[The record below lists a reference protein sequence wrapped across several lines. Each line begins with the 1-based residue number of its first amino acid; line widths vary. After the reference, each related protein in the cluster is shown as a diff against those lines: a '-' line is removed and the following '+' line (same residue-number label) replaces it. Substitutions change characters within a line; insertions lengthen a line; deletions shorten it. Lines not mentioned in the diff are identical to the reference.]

1 MIIIILVRIMI
12 TLITEHLTCGP
23 ALLNHH
29 RFTNMNISFV
39 IAENEQNDGK
49 SYHEN
54 FSSVEGYQLKMMKT
68 FQITMM
74 MILVNMKKIERIMMT
89 TQLAV

>member
-1 MIIIILVRIMI
+1 MI

-39 IAENEQNDGK
+39 IAENEQNDEK

-54 FSSVEGYQLKMMKT
+54 FSSVEGYQ
-68 FQITMM
+68 
-74 MILVNMKKIERIMMT
+74 
-89 TQLAV
+89 